1 MYCIR
6 EHKIL
11 HFNVGEANVKI
22 HVSESCLWIFRI
34 SSAAHCKSEV
44 MTIIFAVEIGRFP
57 DTTIRF
63 VEVDS
68 SIDSVDHTRQTLS
81 L

>member
-1 MYCIR
+1 
-6 EHKIL
+6 
-11 HFNVGEANVKI
+11 
-22 HVSESCLWIFRI
+22 
-34 SSAAHCKSEV
+34 

-57 DTTIRF
+57 DATIRF